1 MIIKVKYLRSGQP
14 HGRAYSFRSPVDDI
28 KVGDIAQISLGS
40 LGVVTEV
47 GIKEEDLGFDPS
59 KLKTIL
65 GKHEEV

>member
-14 HGRAYSFRSPVDDI
+14 HGRAYSFRSPVGDI
-28 KVGDIAQISLGS
+28 SVGDIVQISIGS

-47 GIKEEDLGFDPS
+47 GIKEEDLGFDPA